1 MDLLTSS
8 KQAQRTNATFGEAL
22 NLRNQASQKQGS
34 GRYSLPAN
42 FETRY
47 SPVGFGED
55 DGGYHADMQRPVSA
69 YSDHHGNENGPRWF
83 DDGRGTG
90 GHEFVTDSHMYPQN
104 HHVPSSTMFDNHRL
118 YSGINGYNGSGPETL
133 HHQQSS
139 DDHFYNGTSG
149 YQQPDMQSYQERPFS
164 AHAQYRHTYSNTFE
178 NKGKPRDFSQKVNS
192 MSTLKT
198 GYANIGNH
206 VSALNTSTT
215 SPSSESQSSISQQE
229 ECLAL
234 EQKRLEDH
242 FAALQGQLLADFQKK
257 QQELI
262 EVYNRS
268 LEAHSVPDRTMDS
281 ILERSFDSEGTL
293 VSDATEK
300 ENFTIVRTEELPQSP
315 FGINVKKRRSV
326 QNGEAKNNSRS
337 FRNSTEK
344 RKQTLANSAS
354 PNEKAKSKNRA
365 RFSEKPSNFFQSSPS
380 CGDSRLLKNPHTGQ
394 NGVSL
399 VHRFRN
405 TSAQPFQK
413 TASPDTRKS
422 FNSEVSAQEYYEMPS
437 FGEKF
442 EETEM
447 VGKNSDGY
455 WSKGSE
461 NSDVVGKTGR
471 NSTRSFGVVTSPKR
485 TQLNSFESQVHTVV

>member
-8 KQAQRTNATFGEAL
+8 KQAQRTSVTFGEAL
-22 NLRNQASQKQGS
+22 ILRNQASQKH

-42 FETRY
+42 FETMY
-47 SPVGFGED
+47 SPVSFGENN
-55 DGGYHADMQRPVSA
+55 GVYRADMQRPVSA
-69 YSDHHGNENGPRWF
+69 YSDRHGNENGPRWF
-83 DDGRGTG
+83 DDGRGTC
-90 GHEFVTDSHMYPQN
+90 GHELITDSHMYPQN
-104 HHVPSSTMFDNHRL
+104 HHVPSSTMFDNRRL
-118 YSGINGYNGSGPETL
+118 CTGINGYNGSGPETL

-139 DDHFYNGTSG
+139 DDYFYNGTNG
-149 YQQPDMQSYQERPFS
+149 YQQPDIQSHHERPFS
-164 AHAQYRHTYSNTFE
+164 AHAQYRHTYSNAFE
-178 NKGKPRDFSQKVNS
+178 NKDKPRNFSQKVNNI
-192 MSTLKT
+192 STLKT
-198 GYANIGNH
+198 GYSNTGNH

-215 SPSSESQSSISQQE
+215 SPSSESQNSISQQE

-268 LEAHSVPDRTMDS
+268 LEAQSVSDRTMDS

-293 VSDATEK
+293 VSAATEK

-315 FGINVKKRRSV
+315 FGINVKKRSSV

-344 RKQTLANSAS
+344 RKQTLANSSS

-365 RFSEKPSNFFQSSPS
+365 RFLEKPSNFFQNSPS
-380 CGDSRLLKNPHTGQ
+380 CGDSRLLNNLHTGQ
-394 NGVSL
+394 NGVSQ
-399 VHRFRN
+399 VHRFKN
-405 TSAQPFQK
+405 TPRQPFQK
-413 TASPDTRKS
+413 TAAPDTQKS

-447 VGKNSDGY
+447 VGKNSEGY
-455 WSKGSE
+455 WSNGSE
-461 NSDVVGKTGR
+461 NSVVLGKTGR

-485 TQLNSFESQVHTVV
+485 TQLNSFESQVHAVV

>member
-1 MDLLTSS
+1 MSS

-22 NLRNQASQKQGS
+22 NLRSQASQKQGS

-55 DGGYHADMQRPVSA
+55 DGVYRADMRGPVSA

-104 HHVPSSTMFDNHRL
+104 HHVPSSTMFGNHRL
-118 YSGINGYNGSGPETL
+118 YSDINGYNGSGPETL

-139 DDHFYNGTSG
+139 DDHFYNGTNS
-149 YQQPDMQSYQERPFS
+149 YQQPDMQSHQERPFS

-178 NKGKPRDFSQKVNS
+178 NKDKPRDFSQKVSN

-206 VSALNTSTT
+206 ASALNSSTT
-215 SPSSESQSSISQQE
+215 SPSGLSQNSISQQE

-262 EVYNRS
+262 DVYNRS
-268 LEAHSVPDRTMDS
+268 LEAHSVSDRTMDS
-281 ILERSFDSEGTL
+281 ILESSFDSEGTL
-293 VSDATEK
+293 VSAATEK

-315 FGINVKKRRSV
+315 FGINVKKRSSV

-344 RKQTLANSAS
+344 RKQTLANSPS

-365 RFSEKPSNFFQSSPS
+365 RFSEKPSNFFKSSSS
-380 CGDSRLLKNPHTGQ
+380 CEDSRLTKNPHTDQ
-394 NGVSL
+394 NGVSQVQRL
-399 VHRFRN
+399 RN
-405 TSAQPFQK
+405 TSTQPFQK
-413 TASPDTRKS
+413 TASLDTRKS

-447 VGKNSDGY
+447 VGKNSEGY

-461 NSDVVGKTGR
+461 NSAVLGKTDR

-485 TQLNSFESQVHTVV
+485 TQLNSFESQVHAVV